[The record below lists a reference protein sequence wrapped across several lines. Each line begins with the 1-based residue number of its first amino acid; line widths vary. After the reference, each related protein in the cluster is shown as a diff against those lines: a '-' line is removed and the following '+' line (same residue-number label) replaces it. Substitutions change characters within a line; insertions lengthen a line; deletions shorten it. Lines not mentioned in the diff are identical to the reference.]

1 MEPAL
6 LSHTWD
12 QHLFLFPL
20 SSPGNNQR
28 PRKESVAGGHWETSR
43 LRVRAPNATL
53 AQEGFIISVRNY
65 QFQDSRCS
73 AQAARDCAVGL
84 EGTAGDT
91 GAVVSNRL

>member
-20 SSPGNNQR
+20 SSPGNNQ
-28 PRKESVAGGHWETSR
+28 
-43 LRVRAPNATL
+43 RVRAPNATL

-91 GAVVSNRL
+91 GAVVSDGL